1 MADKKNFWKSLKDYN
16 NDPEFLKAKT
26 NEFVEGVTDDFNP
39 EEMKGLSRRK
49 FLALVTA
56 STAFTAAACSDY
68 YDKGEIIPYNKRPE
82 NGLPGKAN
90 FYASSDRN
98 GNAVLVKTRE
108 GRPIKIDGNPE
119 HPISQGKISN
129 TGQAA
134 IMNLYDP
141 TRIKSPKKDK
151 KSTSWKTA
159 DSNIIDALD
168 LAKGTEKKIAILT
181 HKISSP
187 ATVNVLND
195 FIQKYPT
202 AVVYSYDLFNDN
214 NRRRAWEKCYGNSVL
229 PSIKW
234 DEAKVILSL
243 ESDFLAREGDI
254 TENIRLFTDGRDV
267 MKSSDF
273 NRLYT
278 AEGGLSLTGMNADY
292 RLRIRPDFQFDFVM
306 ALLNEFVNVKNSSAI
321 QLDNSII
328 SELKKYNL
336 KDLITRHNLSQEKIS
351 YLVND
356 LASVNGKSI
365 VYAGDTLPEE
375 VHSAVNLLNE
385 VLNNSAIYNFTN
397 ANVNLGDELV
407 NTDMDSLIA
416 SLNNSEVEVLINLN
430 TNPVFH
436 LAAEYN
442 FAEAAAKV
450 NTIVTLC
457 ETPNETSDISNFVL
471 PINHDLESWNYF
483 KTRANVV
490 TLQQPVIAPLY
501 NSRQTEAILLT
512 WLAGAFEEY
521 KEDVYHKYVQS
532 EFEKEIF
539 NNSNSAA
546 DFQTYW
552 YSSLHDG
559 FVLTESK
566 VENKSSF
573 NSDAFVKS
581 TKVKTDEDSFIVHL
595 QPSYFIGDGEF
606 ANNGWMQEL
615 PHPVSKIT
623 WDNYAAISPAA
634 AKALDVEIGDM
645 LDIKVGER
653 ELSLPAFIQPGT
665 AEKLVCIELGYGRSV
680 IGDVGADAGFN
691 ANVLLGKN
699 NSSSYI
705 SSAQVKKGDGN
716 HELVSTQEHHAV
728 DDDFT
733 KDFHKIRNIIREGS
747 VEQYKNDPEFL
758 HHDGH
763 KIFSITDDVEY
774 NGNKWAMSIDLNKCI
789 SCAGCATSCNI
800 ENNVP
805 VVGKDQVAVGREMS
819 WMRIDRYY
827 SGTPEDPEVSGQ
839 PMLCQHCDNAPCENV
854 CPVNATNH
862 SEDGLNQM
870 AYNRC
875 VGTRY
880 CANNC
885 PYKVRRFNFY
895 NFRDHFAD
903 SFYEAPVSSLVNNP
917 EVTVRSR
924 GVMEKCTFCIQKI
937 MDARSEAINEGREIK
952 PNEVVTACQQSCPS
966 NAIVFG
972 DSNNPESEVSKYR
985 KHNLG
990 YHVLEELNV
999 RPNVTYLAKLRNTH
1013 SEDA

>member
-1 MADKKNFWKSLKDYN
+1 MADKKSFWKSLKDYN

-39 EEMKGLSRRK
+39 EDMKGLSRRK

-68 YDKGEIIPYNKRPE
+68 HDKGEIIPYNKRPE
-82 NGLPGKAN
+82 TGLPGKAN
-90 FYASSDRN
+90 FYASSDKN

-129 TGQAA
+129 TGQAS

-141 TRIKSPKKDK
+141 TRIKAPKKNN
-151 KSTSWKTA
+151 KSTSWKIA
-159 DSNIIDALD
+159 DQNIIDALD

-181 HKISSP
+181 HEISSP
-187 ATVNVLND
+187 GTVKVLKD
-195 FIQKYPT
+195 FIAKYPT
-202 AVVYSYDLFNDN
+202 TEVYAYDLFNN
-214 NRRRAWEKCYGNSVL
+214 KNRITAWKKCYGSSLL

-234 DEAKVILSL
+234 NEAKVILSL
-243 ESDFLAREGDI
+243 ESDFLAREGDT

-267 MKSSDF
+267 MKNADF
-273 NRLYT
+273 NRLYA

-292 RLRIRPDFQFDFVM
+292 RLRIRPDFQFEFVM
-306 ALLNEFVNVKNSSAI
+306 ALLNEIVNVNNISSA
-321 QLDNSII
+321 QLNNSIK
-328 SELKKYNL
+328 SELKKYSL
-336 KDLITRHNLSQEKIS
+336 DALINDHELSKEKVGH
-351 YLVND
+351 LVND
-356 LASVNGKSI
+356 LASSKGESI

-375 VHSAVNLLNE
+375 VHAAVNLLNE
-385 VLNNSAIYNFTN
+385 VLDNIALYDFEK
-397 ANVNLGDELV
+397 AKVRVDESLV
-407 NTDMDSLIA
+407 NDNIESLVE

-436 LAAEYN
+436 LAPEYN
-442 FAEAAAKV
+442 FAEAITKA
-450 NTIVTLC
+450 NTVVTLS
-457 ETPNETSDISNFVL
+457 ETPNETAAKSNFVL
-471 PINHDLESWNYF
+471 PTNHDLESWNYF
-483 KTRANVV
+483 LSRANVL

-501 NSRQTEAILLT
+501 NTRQTEAILLT
-512 WLAGAFEEY
+512 WLAGALEEY
-521 KEDVYHKYVQS
+521 KEDVYHKYVQA
-532 EFEKEIF
+532 EFEKEVF
-539 NNSNSAA
+539 AKSNSAA

-552 YSSLHDG
+552 YSALHDG
-559 FVLTESK
+559 FVVTNSNSNKKPAFKDEAISNLESK
-566 VENKSSF
+566 
-573 NSDAFVKS
+573 
-581 TKVKTDEDSFIVHL
+581 KTDKNSFIVHL
-595 QPSYFIGDGEF
+595 QPSYFIGDGNY

-615 PHPVSKIT
+615 PHPISKIT

-634 AKALDVEIGDM
+634 AKALNVEIGDM
-645 LDIKVGER
+645 LDIKVGDQS
-653 ELSLPAFIQPGT
+653 LSVPAFIQPGT
-665 AEKLVCIELGYGRSV
+665 AEKLVCIELGYGRKV
-680 IGDVGADAGFN
+680 IGDVGADVGFN
-691 ANVLLGKN
+691 ANVLLNKN
-699 NSSSYI
+699 NSSTYI
-705 SSAQVKKGDGN
+705 SVAQVEKGEGK
-716 HELVSTQEHHAV
+716 HELVSTQEHHAL

-733 KDFHKIRNIIREGS
+733 KDFHKIRNIIQEGS
-747 VEQYKNDPEFL
+747 VEEYKNDPEFL
-758 HHDGH
+758 HHKKH

-774 NGNKWAMSIDLNKCI
+774 NGNKWAMAIDLNKCI
-789 SCAGCATSCNI
+789 SCAGCATSCNV

-805 VVGKDQVAVGREMS
+805 VVGKDQVAVGREMA

-827 SGTPEDPEVSGQ
+827 SGTPEEPEVSNQ

-862 SEDGLNQM
+862 SDDGLNQM

-885 PYKVRRFNFY
+885 PYKVRRFNFF

-903 SFYEAPVSSLVNNP
+903 SFYEEPVSALVNNP

-924 GVMEKCTFCIQKI
+924 GVMEKCTFCVQKI
-937 MDARSEAINEGREIK
+937 MDARSEAIREGREIE
-952 PNEVVTACQQSCPS
+952 PNEVVTACQQACPS